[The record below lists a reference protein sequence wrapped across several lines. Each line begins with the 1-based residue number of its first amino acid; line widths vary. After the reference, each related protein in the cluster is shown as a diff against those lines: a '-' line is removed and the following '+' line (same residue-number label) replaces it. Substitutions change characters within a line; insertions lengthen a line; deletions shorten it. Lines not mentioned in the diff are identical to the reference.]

1 MVRSRHIVRAA
12 DTAGDALEIRR
23 MKPIPN
29 PLTVRALKLFGPNER
44 NAAHWLRAVRYLRR
58 NGKWIA
64 DGAKPKWGIKKEAA

>member
-12 DTAGDALEIRR
+12 DIAGTTREFD

>member
-1 MVRSRHIVRAA
+1 
-12 DTAGDALEIRR
+12 